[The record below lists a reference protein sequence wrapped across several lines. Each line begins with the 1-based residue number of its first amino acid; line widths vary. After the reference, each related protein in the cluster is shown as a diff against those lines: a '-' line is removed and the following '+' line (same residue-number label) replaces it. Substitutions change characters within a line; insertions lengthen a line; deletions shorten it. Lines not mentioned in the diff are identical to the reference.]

1 VPRLTEIRLDGG
13 VLVVTALAVL
23 IVGLLAGL
31 PAAVGMRSRHS
42 ALAEATQRTT
52 AGGATQRWRQG
63 LVVVQLA
70 LALMLLAGA
79 GLMVRSLGRLLA
91 VNPGFD
97 PTGVLTVELSLPSA
111 LYEDGPRR
119 NAFFDQVLEQVR
131 GMPGVSA
138 AGAVS
143 ALPLTGL
150 ASATS
155 FRVVDRP
162 EPAAGQWPVADIR
175 SVDEGYFPALGIPLK
190 RGRLPAASDAPSSPP
205 AVVINETMARQLW
218 PDGDP
223 IGARVRVN
231 WNDPEMEPAV
241 VGVVGDVRHSGLD
254 GDVRPMIYYPR
265 GQSPSG
271 YMVLVVRSVTDPL
284 ALAASIRGVVRQ
296 LDPALPV
303 GDIVPMPEYVRRSVA
318 DRRYPML
325 LLGLFGGLAVTLAA
339 IGLYGVVAHGVG
351 LRSREFGVRIAL
363 GATPGDLARLVL
375 TGAGALAVGGVVLG
389 TAGALASTRVL
400 THLLYGVAPS
410 DPGTLAGAAV
420 LLALVVLFA
429 AWLPARRAARVDPMT
444 ALRSE

>member
-1 VPRLTEIRLDGG
+1 
-13 VLVVTALAVL
+13 
-23 IVGLLAGL
+23 
-31 PAAVGMRSRHS
+31 
-42 ALAEATQRTT
+42 
-52 AGGATQRWRQG
+52 
-63 LVVVQLA
+63 
-70 LALMLLAGA
+70 
-79 GLMVRSLGRLLA
+79 
-91 VNPGFD
+91 
-97 PTGVLTVELSLPSA
+97 
-111 LYEDGPRR
+111 
-119 NAFFDQVLEQVR
+119 
-131 GMPGVSA
+131 
-138 AGAVS
+138 
-143 ALPLTGL
+143 
-150 ASATS
+150 
-155 FRVVDRP
+155 
-162 EPAAGQWPVADIR
+162 
-175 SVDEGYFPALGIPLK
+175 
-190 RGRLPAASDAPSSPP
+190 
-205 AVVINETMARQLW
+205 
-218 PDGDP
+218 
-223 IGARVRVN
+223 
-231 WNDPEMEPAV
+231 MEPAV